1 MIQLRKHI
9 IRLRSKTGMNKR
21 LFSGLTAIAVAIAIV
36 SGGCSGAAAPGQLSV
51 ARVQKGDLEVKV
63 SADGTIEMPAAVNLY
78 FDTTMFTP
86 PYSGRIK
93 AVYVEKGN
101 QVRAGTT
108 LAKLD
113 DTTQK
118 MAVEA
123 AQYTLELAI
132 NNVVQTTCCGV
143 TRSPGFYCDAVAQLR
158 FEFAQKELERAR
170 VLLQTGNYG
179 DAAEQVALAKYDL
192 EGAKKF
198 YSDPDYRRIRP
209 DLVDVTQVNY
219 SDYDIDMAIGRLAA
233 EIDGLSAMQ
242 SQFRDGSYG
251 PASDSLQNMLVEM
264 GDTYSVVKRLNHL
277 PQNSV
282 YPDTCTAYTVVN
294 ELMSSLALL
303 DTLSQQKDTDP
314 VKYAETLSII
324 RHDMELSE
332 KILDE
337 NISTFRAGL
346 NLKTMRD
353 YNIAV
358 QNAIINLQRT
368 KQALLRTEL
377 IAPFDGR
384 VTDIN
389 LRAGDMITQR
399 YAVTGVP
406 IDSYVVQLAD
416 VNSVRMAGLI
426 DEIDIARIAGKS
438 LDEMKPLIMVD
449 AFPGRTFRGSVTF
462 ISPFGPAQS
471 NSIQYYGTLQ
481 TTLPSYKIEIA
492 LDPAE
497 TAYLT
502 GGLTATAGI
511 LVDARSG
518 VLTVPNTALSGKE
531 GSYTVRVLMDEK
543 TGMVEQRPVKI
554 GLQNKTVTEIIS
566 GLAEG
571 EMVVLEK
578 AAVPANALR
587 K

>member
-1 MIQLRKHI
+1 MMKALLLKVVA
-9 IRLRSKTGMNKR
+9 LV
-21 LFSGLTAIAVAIAIV
+21 LTAGILLSGCLAGPATVPLPVAK
-36 SGGCSGAAAPGQLSV
+36 
-51 ARVQKGDLEVKV
+51 VQRGDLEVNV
-63 SADGTIEMPAAVNLY
+63 SADGTIETPAAVNLF
-78 FDTTMFTP
+78 FDTSMFTP

-93 AVYVEKGN
+93 AIYVEKGD
-101 QVRAGTT
+101 VVGAGTM

-123 AQYTLELAI
+123 AQYALELAI

-143 TRSPGFYCDAVAQLR
+143 NRSPGFYCDAVAQLR
-158 FEFAQKELERAR
+158 FEFAQKELEKAR
-170 VLLQTGNYG
+170 VLLQTGNYR

-219 SDYDIDMAIGRLAA
+219 SDYDIDLAISRLAA
-233 EIDGLSAMQ
+233 EIEQISALQ
-242 SQFRDGSYG
+242 SWFKDSSYG
-251 PASDSLQNMLVEM
+251 PASDTLQNMLVEM

-294 ELMSSLALL
+294 EVTASLALL
-303 DTLSQQKDTDP
+303 DVMKQRGDP
-314 VKYAETLSII
+314 VKYAETLSIV
-324 RHDMELSE
+324 RHDMELSV

-358 QNAIINLQRT
+358 QVAIINLQRA
-368 KQALLRTEL
+368 KQALLRTEM

-389 LRAGDMITQR
+389 LRTGDMISQR
-399 YAVTGVP
+399 YTVTGIP
-406 IDSYVVQLAD
+406 IDSYVIQLAD
-416 VNSVRMAGLI
+416 VDAVRMTGLV
-426 DEIDIARIAGKS
+426 DEIDIVKIAN
-438 LDEMKPLIMVD
+438 KPLAELTPVILVD
-449 AFPGRTFRGSVTF
+449 AFPGKQFKGKVTF
-462 ISPFGPAQS
+462 ISPFGITQS
-471 NSIQYYGTLQ
+471 NSLQYYGTMQ
-481 TTLPSYKIEIA
+481 TTLPTYKMEIA

-502 GGLTATAGI
+502 GGMSVTANI
-511 LVDARSG
+511 LVDSRSG
-518 VLTVPNTALSGKE
+518 VLTVPSAAVSGKD
-531 GSYTVRVLMDEK
+531 GHYTVRVLKDEK
-543 TGMVEQRPVKI
+543 TGLTEQRPVTV
-554 GLQNKTVTEIIS
+554 GLQDKTVTEIVS

-571 EMVVLEK
+571 EMVVLEN
-578 AAVPANALR
+578 AAVPAKALR
-587 K
+587 R

>member
-1 MIQLRKHI
+1 
-9 IRLRSKTGMNKR
+9 MNKR
-21 LFSGLTAIAVAIAIV
+21 LLFGLTAILIIV
-36 SGGCSGAAAPGQLSV
+36 SAVLAGCNGASPPGSLSG

-63 SADGTIEMPAAVNLY
+63 SADGSIEMPSAVNIY

-93 AVYVEKGN
+93 AVYVEKGEM
-101 QVRAGTT
+101 VKAGAL

-118 MAVEA
+118 LAVEA
-123 AQYTLELAI
+123 AQYALELAI

-143 TRSPGFYCDAVAQLR
+143 NRSPGFYCDAVAQLR
-158 FEFAQKELERAR
+158 FEFAQKELEKAR
-170 VLLQTGNYG
+170 TFLQTGAYE
-179 DAAEQVALAKYDL
+179 DAAMQVALAKYDL
-192 EGAKKF
+192 DGAKKF
-198 YSDPDYRRIRP
+198 YSDPDYRRVRL
-209 DLVDVTQVNY
+209 DLVDVTQANY
-219 SDYDIDMAIGRLAA
+219 SDYDIDLAISRLAA
-233 EIDGLSAMQ
+233 EIDGLSALQ
-242 SQFRDGSYG
+242 SQFKDGSYG
-251 PASDSLQNMLVEM
+251 PASDSLQSMLVEM

-294 ELMSSLALL
+294 EIISSLELL
-303 DTLSQQKDTDP
+303 NGLSQQKEPDP
-314 VKYAETLSII
+314 VKYAETLSIV

-358 QNAIINLQRT
+358 QNAIINLQRA
-368 KQALLRTEL
+368 KQALLKTEL
-377 IAPFDGR
+377 MAPFDGR

-406 IDSYVVQLAD
+406 IDSYVIQLAN
-416 VNSVRMAGLI
+416 VNSVRMTGLI
-426 DEIDIARIAGKS
+426 DEIDIARVAGRP
-438 LDEMKPLIMVD
+438 LDGLKPVILVD
-449 AFPGRTFRGSVTF
+449 AFPGRQFSGRVTF

-471 NSIQYYGTLQ
+471 NSIQYYGTAQ
-481 TTLPSYKIEIA
+481 TTLPTYKIEIA
-492 LDPAE
+492 LDPAG

-502 GGLTATAGI
+502 GGMTATAEI
-511 LVDARSG
+511 LVDSRSG
-518 VLTVPNTALSGKE
+518 VLIVPNNALSGKN
-531 GSYTVRVLMDEK
+531 GSYTVRVLTDEK
-543 TGMVEQRPVKI
+543 TGLTEQRPVKI
-554 GLQNKTVTEIIS
+554 GLQSKTSTEITL
-566 GLAEG
+566 GLDEG
-571 EMVVLEK
+571 EMVVVEK
-578 AAVPANALR
+578 AAAPANALR

>member
-1 MIQLRKHI
+1 
-9 IRLRSKTGMNKR
+9 MNKR
-21 LFSGLTAIAVAIAIV
+21 LFFGLTAVAVATAIIL
-36 SGGCSGAAAPGQLSV
+36 GGCSAAPAPGQLSV
-51 ARVQKGDLEVKV
+51 ARVQKGDMVVKV
-63 SADGTIEMPAAVNLY
+63 SADGTIEMPTAVNLY
-78 FDTTMFTP
+78 FDTSMFTP
-86 PYSGRIK
+86 PYSGRVK
-93 AVYVEKGN
+93 AIYVEKGDM
-101 QVRAGTT
+101 VGAGTV

-113 DTTQK
+113 DTTQR

-123 AQYTLELAI
+123 AQYALELAI

-143 TRSPGFYCDAVAQLR
+143 NRSPGFYCDAVAQLR
-158 FEFAQKELERAR
+158 FEFAQKELEKSRMF
-170 VLLQTGNYG
+170 LQTGDYG

-198 YSDPDYRRIRP
+198 YSDPDYRRIRL

-219 SDYDIDMAIGRLAA
+219 SDYDIDMAISRLAA
-233 EIDGLSAMQ
+233 EIDQVSALQ
-242 SQFRDGSYG
+242 SQFTDGSYG

-264 GDTYSVVKRLNHL
+264 VDTYSVVKRLNHL

-294 ELMSSLALL
+294 EITASLALL
-303 DTLSQQKDTDP
+303 DTLKQQGDP
-314 VKYAETLSII
+314 VKYAETLSIVE
-324 RHDMELSE
+324 HDMEMSV

-358 QNAIINLQRT
+358 QVAIINLQRA
-368 KQALLRTEL
+368 KQALLKTEL

-389 LRAGDMITQR
+389 LRGGDMITQR

-416 VNSVRMAGLI
+416 VNAVRMAGIL
-426 DEIDIARIAGKS
+426 DEIDIARIAGRP
-438 LDEMKPLIMVD
+438 LEELKPVILVD
-449 AFPGRTFRGSVTF
+449 AFPGRQFNGRVTF
-462 ISPFGPAQS
+462 ISPFGPTQS
-471 NSIQYYGTLQ
+471 NSIQYYGTMQ
-481 TTLPSYKIEIA
+481 TTLPTYKIEIA

-497 TAYLT
+497 TAYLS
-502 GGLTATAGI
+502 GGMSASAQI
-511 LVDARSG
+511 VVDSRSG
-518 VLTVPNTALSGKE
+518 VLTVPGAAVSGKS
-531 GSYTVRVLMDEK
+531 GNYTVLVLKDEK
-543 TGMVEQRPVKI
+543 TGLTEQRPVTV
-554 GLQNKTVTEIIS
+554 GLQDRTTAEIIS

-571 EMVVLEK
+571 ETVVLEK
-578 AAVPANALR
+578 AATQANALH

>member
-1 MIQLRKHI
+1 V
-9 IRLRSKTGMNKR
+9 N
-21 LFSGLTAIAVAIAIV
+21 
-36 SGGCSGAAAPGQLSV
+36 
-51 ARVQKGDLEVKV
+51 V
-63 SADGTIEMPAAVNLY
+63 SADGTIETPAAVNLF
-78 FDTTMFTP
+78 FDTSMFTP

-93 AVYVEKGN
+93 AIYVEKGD
-101 QVRAGTT
+101 VVGAGTM

-143 TRSPGFYCDAVAQLR
+143 NRSPGFYCDAVAQVR
-158 FEFAQKELERAR
+158 FEFAQKELEKAR
-170 VLLQTGNYG
+170 VLLQTGNYR

-209 DLVDVTQVNY
+209 DLVDITQVNY
-219 SDYDIDMAIGRLAA
+219 SGYDIDLAISRLTA
-233 EIDGLSAMQ
+233 EIDQISALQ
-242 SQFRDGSYG
+242 SWFKDGSYG
-251 PASDSLQNMLVEM
+251 SASDALQNMLVEM
-264 GDTYSVVKRLNHL
+264 GDTYSVVKSLSHL
-277 PQNSV
+277 PQNTL
-282 YPDTCTAYTVVN
+282 YPDTCTAYTVAN
-294 ELMSSLALL
+294 EITNSLALL
-303 DTLSQQKDTDP
+303 DAMNQQGDP
-314 VKYAETLSII
+314 VKYAETLSIV
-324 RHDMELSE
+324 RHDMELSV

-346 NLKTMRD
+346 NLKAMRD

-358 QNAIINLQRT
+358 QVAIINLQRA
-368 KQALLRTEL
+368 KQALLKTEL

-389 LRAGDMITQR
+389 LRTGDMISQR

-406 IDSYVVQLAD
+406 IDSYVLQLAN
-416 VNSVRMAGLI
+416 VNAVKMTGLV
-426 DEIDIARIAGKS
+426 DEIDIVKVAGKPVAE
-438 LDEMKPLIMVD
+438 LTPVIQVD
-449 AFPGRTFRGSVTF
+449 AFPGKQFKGKVTF
-462 ISPFGPAQS
+462 ISPFGITQS
-471 NSIQYYGTLQ
+471 TSLQYYGTMQ
-481 TTLPSYKIEIA
+481 TTVPSYKMEIA

-502 GGLTATAGI
+502 GGMSATARI
-511 LVDARSG
+511 LVDSRSG
-518 VLTVPNTALSGKE
+518 VLMVPATAVSGKGGNYTVSVLRNEKTAL
-531 GSYTVRVLMDEK
+531 
-543 TGMVEQRPVKI
+543 VEQRPVSI
-554 GLQNKTVTEIIS
+554 GLQSNNMTEIIS

-571 EMVVLEK
+571 EAVVLEK
-578 AAVPANALR
+578 AAAPAKALR